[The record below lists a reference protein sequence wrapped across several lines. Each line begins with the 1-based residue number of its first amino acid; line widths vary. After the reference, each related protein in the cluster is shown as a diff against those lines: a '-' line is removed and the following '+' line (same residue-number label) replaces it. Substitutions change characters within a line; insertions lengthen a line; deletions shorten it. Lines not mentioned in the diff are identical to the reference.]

1 MSTPAL
7 TREQWV
13 EIYYAL
19 DLKAGMVGLEA
30 YGKDKRWVEDLR
42 AIQEIIGPDGENMV
56 TP

>member
-1 MSTPAL
+1 MSTPTL

-19 DLKAGMVGLEA
+19 DLKAGMVALET
-30 YGKDKRWVEDLR
+30 YGRDSRWAKDLR
-42 AIQEIIGPDGENMV
+42 AIQEIIGPDGEHMV